1 MKNNMSRSKIK
12 FHRAGIR
19 YTVLPVICLAAF
31 LCAGCNIPIAN
42 DQGAAGTF
50 MESTP
55 VIDYTVPQLFPN
67 VLVDMTGYRVEGTKR
82 AVVKGHKLPESF
94 QLVDTQTKEVVY
106 TAALESVEYD
116 QEQELYSAYA
126 DFNEWNQA
134 GSYYLECEY
143 VGRSYIF
150 SLEEGLYERLLGEIC
165 QELIAECQSGEASIA
180 DVNRMLLAY
189 EWYGEAFLDG
199 NGDKIPDILEAVADW
214 IEATGE
220 QGADSGQEAS
230 YAALLAKFSFL
241 YQNYDRQYAT
251 ECLRRASVVLEQT
264 RGGMQKDAEFFYA
277 LTELYRATGLTT
289 YTDQIAEYKTYFE
302 SHSNYTEEDGYLY
315 GIMTYMNT
323 RQTVDVELCDMLME
337 SVMEQGEAIGGLYQE
352 MLHPVTARNNGTQ
365 DLLRH
370 ALELACA
377 NYVMNNYQY
386 NFVMEE
392 FLHYL
397 GGRNLQSVD
406 FYDMEPEYRSQ
417 YLILLAQLVVVQG
430 GADV

>member
-1 MKNNMSRSKIK
+1 M
-12 FHRAGIR
+12 
-19 YTVLPVICLAAF
+19 LPVICLAAF
-31 LCAGCNIPIAN
+31 LCAGCSVPIVNNLGMGGEVAG
-42 DQGAAGTF
+42 GAF

-67 VLVDMTGYRVEGTKR
+67 VLVDMTGYRVAGTKQ
-82 AVVKGHKLPESF
+82 AVVKGHKLPETF
-94 QLVDTQTKEVVY
+94 HLVDEQTKEVVY

-116 QEQELYSAYA
+116 EEQELYSAYA

-143 VGRSYIF
+143 VGRSYVF

-189 EWYGEAFLDG
+189 EWYGEAFPDG

-214 IEATGE
+214 IEVTGE

-264 RGGMQKDAEFFYA
+264 RSGMQKDAEFFYA

-289 YTDQIAEYKTYFE
+289 YMDQIAEYRTYFE

-406 FYDMEPEYRSQ
+406 FYDLEPEYRSQ

>member
-1 MKNNMSRSKIK
+1 M
-12 FHRAGIR
+12 
-19 YTVLPVICLAAF
+19 LPVICLAAF

-42 DQGAAGTF
+42 DQEASGTF

-55 VIDYTVPQLFPN
+55 VIDYSVPQLFPN

-82 AVVKGHKLPESF
+82 AVVKGHKLPENF

-106 TAALESVEYD
+106 TAALESVEYNE
-116 QEQELYSAYA
+116 EQDLYSAYA

-143 VGRSYIF
+143 VGRSYVF

-165 QELIAECQSGEASIA
+165 QELIADSQSGKASIA

-189 EWYGEAFLDG
+189 EWYGAAFLDG

-214 IEATGE
+214 IEVTGE
-220 QGADSGQEAS
+220 QGASPGQEDS

-251 ECLRRASVVLEQT
+251 ECLRRASVVFEQT
-264 RGGMQKDAEFFYA
+264 QGEMQKDAEFFYA

-289 YTDQIAEYKTYFE
+289 YMDQIAEYRTYFE
-302 SHSNYTEEDGYLY
+302 NHSNYMEEDGYLF

-323 RQTVDVELCDMLME
+323 RQAVDVELCDILME
-337 SVMEQGEAIGGLYQE
+337 AVMGQGEAIGGLYQE
-352 MLHPVTARNNGTQ
+352 MLHPVTARNNGSP

-386 NFVMEE
+386 NYVMEE

-397 GGRNLQSVD
+397 GGRNLQSVN
-406 FYDMEPEYRSQ
+406 FYDLEPEYRSQ
-417 YLILLAQLVVVQG
+417 YLILLAQMVVVQG

>member
-1 MKNNMSRSKIK
+1 M
-12 FHRAGIR
+12 
-19 YTVLPVICLAAF
+19 LPVICLAAF
-31 LCAGCNIPIAN
+31 LCAGCGVPIGSN
-42 DQGAAGTF
+42 QGAGGEAAGGAC

-67 VLVDMTGYRVEGTKR
+67 VLVDMNGYRVAGTKR

-94 QLVDTQTKEVVY
+94 QLVDKQTKEVVY

-116 QEQELYSAYA
+116 QEQDLYSAYA

-143 VGRSYIF
+143 VGRSYVF
-150 SLEEGLYERLLGEIC
+150 SLEEGHYERLLGEVC
-165 QELIAECQSGEASIA
+165 QELIADCQGGQVSIA

-189 EWYGEAFLDG
+189 EWYGEAFPDG

-214 IEATGE
+214 IEVTGP
-220 QGADSGQEAS
+220 DPGQEDS

-251 ECLRRASVVLEQT
+251 ECLRRASVVFEQT
-264 RGGMQKDAEFFYA
+264 QGGMQKDAEFFYA
-277 LTELYRATGLTT
+277 LTELYRATGLAT
-289 YTDQIAEYKTYFE
+289 YMDQIAEYRTYFE

-315 GIMTYMNT
+315 GIMTYLNT
-323 RQTVDVELCDMLME
+323 RQTVDVELCDILME
-337 SVMEQGEAIGGLYQE
+337 SVMGQGEAIGGLYQE
-352 MLHPVTARNNGTQ
+352 MLHPVTARNNGVP

-370 ALELACA
+370 ASELACA

-386 NFVMEE
+386 NYVMEE

-406 FYDMEPEYRSQ
+406 FYDLEPEYRSQ

-430 GADV
+430 DTDV